1 MQDPIQGLQKVN
13 RRELKRRKAA
23 LKAQSERKVGEIY
36 VASQFKL
43 TVMRFRRNKLA
54 RVGFVALCLIY
65 FIAIFAN
72 FLVPYGA
79 QEYNPKITNMSPRGM
94 HWIDADGNFS
104 WRPFVYEITQDY
116 DPVTFAPIH
125 VEDTTSKAY
134 VSLFVKGSPYKLLG
148 LIPCDVHLFGV
159 EQMPEMAGKAFGI
172 YLFGTDQAGRDLFS
186 RTLIGSQIS
195 ATVCLVG
202 VLLGVCAGF
211 FGGWVDTLVSRLID
225 ILLAFPSLLLA
236 ITVVAILGSGT
247 ENTAIAIAIFSIPS
261 IARMVRGIVM
271 SNKDAEYIQACRV
284 MGASNARMIFTH
296 IIPNAISQ
304 IIVNI
309 TLNLGTA
316 ILTASS
322 LSFLG
327 LGVQPPAPEWGAML
341 STGRDVI
348 RAYPLAV
355 LIPGIAITLVVMSF
369 SLVGDGLRDALDP
382 KALER

>member
-1 MQDPIQGLQKVN
+1 MFKTVLRRFARRKVSVLGAVILLFFLLIALFGPMFCTQDPL
-13 RRELKRRKAA
+13 
-23 LKAQSERKVGEIY
+23 AQDLVHKYQQPSSE
-36 VASQFKL
+36 
-43 TVMRFRRNKLA
+43 
-54 RVGFVALCLIY
+54 
-65 FIAIFAN
+65 
-72 FLVPYGA
+72 
-79 QEYNPKITNMSPRGM
+79 
-94 HWIDADGNFS
+94 HW
-104 WRPFVYEITQDY
+104 
-116 DPVTFAPIH
+116 
-125 VEDTTSKAY
+125 
-134 VSLFVKGSPYKLLG
+134 
-148 LIPCDVHLFGV
+148 
-159 EQMPEMAGKAFGI
+159 
-172 YLFGTDQAGRDLFS
+172 FGTDNLGRDTFTRMVYGARVSLS
-186 RTLIGSQIS
+186 IS
-195 ATVCLVG
+195 FAGVMSGCLVG

-382 KALER
+382 KLKNS

>member
-1 MQDPIQGLQKVN
+1 MFKTVLRRFARRKVSVLGAVILLFFLLVALFGPMFCTQDPL
-13 RRELKRRKAA
+13 
-23 LKAQSERKVGEIY
+23 AQDLVHKYQQPSSE
-36 VASQFKL
+36 
-43 TVMRFRRNKLA
+43 
-54 RVGFVALCLIY
+54 
-65 FIAIFAN
+65 
-72 FLVPYGA
+72 
-79 QEYNPKITNMSPRGM
+79 
-94 HWIDADGNFS
+94 HW
-104 WRPFVYEITQDY
+104 
-116 DPVTFAPIH
+116 
-125 VEDTTSKAY
+125 
-134 VSLFVKGSPYKLLG
+134 
-148 LIPCDVHLFGV
+148 
-159 EQMPEMAGKAFGI
+159 
-172 YLFGTDQAGRDLFS
+172 FGTDNLGRDTFTRMVYGARVSLS
-186 RTLIGSQIS
+186 IS
-195 ATVCLVG
+195 FAGVMSGCLVG

-261 IARMVRGIVM
+261 IARMVRGIVI

-382 KALER
+382 KLKNS

>member
-1 MQDPIQGLQKVN
+1 MFKTVLRRFARRKVSVLGAVILLFFLLIALFGPMFCTQDPL
-13 RRELKRRKAA
+13 
-23 LKAQSERKVGEIY
+23 AQDLVHKYQQPSSE
-36 VASQFKL
+36 
-43 TVMRFRRNKLA
+43 
-54 RVGFVALCLIY
+54 
-65 FIAIFAN
+65 
-72 FLVPYGA
+72 
-79 QEYNPKITNMSPRGM
+79 
-94 HWIDADGNFS
+94 HW
-104 WRPFVYEITQDY
+104 
-116 DPVTFAPIH
+116 
-125 VEDTTSKAY
+125 
-134 VSLFVKGSPYKLLG
+134 
-148 LIPCDVHLFGV
+148 
-159 EQMPEMAGKAFGI
+159 
-172 YLFGTDQAGRDLFS
+172 FGTDNLGRDTFARMVYGARVSLS
-186 RTLIGSQIS
+186 IS
-195 ATVCLVG
+195 FAGVMSGCLVG

-382 KALER
+382 KLKNS

>member
-1 MQDPIQGLQKVN
+1 MFKTVLRRFARRKVSVLGAVILLLFLLVALFGPMFCTQDPL
-13 RRELKRRKAA
+13 
-23 LKAQSERKVGEIY
+23 AQDLVHKYQQPSSE
-36 VASQFKL
+36 
-43 TVMRFRRNKLA
+43 
-54 RVGFVALCLIY
+54 
-65 FIAIFAN
+65 
-72 FLVPYGA
+72 
-79 QEYNPKITNMSPRGM
+79 
-94 HWIDADGNFS
+94 HW
-104 WRPFVYEITQDY
+104 
-116 DPVTFAPIH
+116 
-125 VEDTTSKAY
+125 
-134 VSLFVKGSPYKLLG
+134 
-148 LIPCDVHLFGV
+148 
-159 EQMPEMAGKAFGI
+159 
-172 YLFGTDQAGRDLFS
+172 FGTDNLGRDTFTRMIYGARVSLS
-186 RTLIGSQIS
+186 IS
-195 ATVCLVG
+195 FAGVMSGCLVG

-271 SNKDAEYIQACRV
+271 ANKDAEYIQACRV

-296 IIPNAISQ
+296 IIPNAVSQ

-382 KALER
+382 KLKNS

>member
-1 MQDPIQGLQKVN
+1 MIGAVVVIIL
-13 RRELKRRKAA
+13 L
-23 LKAQSERKVGEIY
+23 L
-36 VASQFKL
+36 
-43 TVMRFRRNKLA
+43 M
-54 RVGFVALCLIY
+54 
-65 FIAIFAN
+65 AIFADV
-72 FLVPYGA
+72 L
-79 QEYNPKITNMSPRGM
+79 
-94 HWIDADGNFS
+94 H
-104 WRPFVYEITQDY
+104 DY
-116 DPVTFAPIH
+116 DTEVIKQDIMSRLQPPSSEH
-125 VEDTTSKAY
+125 W
-134 VSLFVKGSPYKLLG
+134 
-148 LIPCDVHLFGV
+148 
-159 EQMPEMAGKAFGI
+159 
-172 YLFGTDQAGRDLFS
+172 FGTDNLGRDTFTRMVYGARVSLS
-186 RTLIGSQIS
+186 IS
-195 ATVCLVG
+195 FAGVMSGCLVG

-355 LIPGIAITLVVMSF
+355 LIPGLAITLVVMSF

-382 KALER
+382 KLKNS

>member
-1 MQDPIQGLQKVN
+1 MFKTVLRRFARRKVSVLGAVILLFFLLVALFGPMFCTQDPL
-13 RRELKRRKAA
+13 
-23 LKAQSERKVGEIY
+23 AQDLVHKYQQPSSE
-36 VASQFKL
+36 
-43 TVMRFRRNKLA
+43 
-54 RVGFVALCLIY
+54 
-65 FIAIFAN
+65 
-72 FLVPYGA
+72 
-79 QEYNPKITNMSPRGM
+79 
-94 HWIDADGNFS
+94 HW
-104 WRPFVYEITQDY
+104 
-116 DPVTFAPIH
+116 
-125 VEDTTSKAY
+125 
-134 VSLFVKGSPYKLLG
+134 
-148 LIPCDVHLFGV
+148 
-159 EQMPEMAGKAFGI
+159 
-172 YLFGTDQAGRDLFS
+172 FGTDNLGRDTFTRMVYGARVSLS
-186 RTLIGSQIS
+186 IS
-195 ATVCLVG
+195 FAGVMSGCLVG

-247 ENTAIAIAIFSIPS
+247 ENTAIFSIPS

-382 KALER
+382 KLKNS

>member
-1 MQDPIQGLQKVN
+1 MFKTVL
-13 RRELKRRKAA
+13 RRFARRKVSVLGAVI
-23 LKAQSERKVGEIY
+23 LL
-36 VASQFKL
+36 FFL
-43 TVMRFRRNKLA
+43 L
-54 RVGFVALCLIY
+54 VALFGPMFCTQAPL
-65 FIAIFAN
+65 AQD
-72 FLVPYGA
+72 LVHKYQQPSS
-79 QEYNPKITNMSPRGM
+79 E
-94 HWIDADGNFS
+94 HW
-104 WRPFVYEITQDY
+104 
-116 DPVTFAPIH
+116 
-125 VEDTTSKAY
+125 
-134 VSLFVKGSPYKLLG
+134 
-148 LIPCDVHLFGV
+148 
-159 EQMPEMAGKAFGI
+159 
-172 YLFGTDQAGRDLFS
+172 FGTDNLGRDTFTRMIYGARVSLS
-186 RTLIGSQIS
+186 IS
-195 ATVCLVG
+195 FAGVMSGCLVG

-271 SNKDAEYIQACRV
+271 ANKDAEYIQACRV

-296 IIPNAISQ
+296 IIPNAVSQ

-382 KALER
+382 KLKNS

>member
-1 MQDPIQGLQKVN
+1 MFKTVLRRFARRKVSVLGAVILLFFLLVALFGPMFCTQDPL
-13 RRELKRRKAA
+13 
-23 LKAQSERKVGEIY
+23 AQDLVHKYQQPSSE
-36 VASQFKL
+36 
-43 TVMRFRRNKLA
+43 
-54 RVGFVALCLIY
+54 
-65 FIAIFAN
+65 
-72 FLVPYGA
+72 
-79 QEYNPKITNMSPRGM
+79 
-94 HWIDADGNFS
+94 HW
-104 WRPFVYEITQDY
+104 
-116 DPVTFAPIH
+116 
-125 VEDTTSKAY
+125 
-134 VSLFVKGSPYKLLG
+134 
-148 LIPCDVHLFGV
+148 
-159 EQMPEMAGKAFGI
+159 
-172 YLFGTDQAGRDLFS
+172 FGTDNLGRDTFTRMVYGARVSLS
-186 RTLIGSQIS
+186 IS
-195 ATVCLVG
+195 FAGVMSGCLVG

-348 RAYPLAV
+348 RAYPL
-355 LIPGIAITLVVMSF
+355 IPGIAITLVVMSF

-382 KALER
+382 KLKNS

>member
-1 MQDPIQGLQKVN
+1 MFKTVLRRFARRKVSVLGAVILLFFLLIALFGPMFCTQDPL
-13 RRELKRRKAA
+13 
-23 LKAQSERKVGEIY
+23 AQDLVHKYQQPSSE
-36 VASQFKL
+36 
-43 TVMRFRRNKLA
+43 
-54 RVGFVALCLIY
+54 
-65 FIAIFAN
+65 
-72 FLVPYGA
+72 
-79 QEYNPKITNMSPRGM
+79 
-94 HWIDADGNFS
+94 HW
-104 WRPFVYEITQDY
+104 
-116 DPVTFAPIH
+116 
-125 VEDTTSKAY
+125 
-134 VSLFVKGSPYKLLG
+134 
-148 LIPCDVHLFGV
+148 
-159 EQMPEMAGKAFGI
+159 
-172 YLFGTDQAGRDLFS
+172 FGTDNLGRDTFTRMVYGARVSLS
-186 RTLIGSQIS
+186 IS
-195 ATVCLVG
+195 FAGVMSGCLVG

-211 FGGWVDTLVSRLID
+211 FGSWVDTLVSRLID

-382 KALER
+382 KLKNS